1 MREAGEGALRR
12 VEGAKTMIE
21 RRQSARSRTYLG
33 GRFHFERPMLS
44 DECLV
49 RDRSPGGA
57 RIEFS
62 GATPVPDRFELTIR
76 ESGETRPVRVIWRDG
91 LRVGVAYEAAAP
103 AFAPEAARRIQKLE
117 ADRNALA
124 RRLAEIDWPLR

>member
-1 MREAGEGALRR
+1 M
-12 VEGAKTMIE
+12 MSE
-21 RRQSARSRTYLG
+21 RRKATRRRTYLG
-33 GRFHFERPMLS
+33 GRVSYEKPVSS

-62 GATPVPDRFELTIR
+62 GSTPVPDAFELTIR
-76 ESGETRPVRVIWRDG
+76 DSGETRRVRVVWRDG
-91 LRVGVAYEAAAP
+91 LRIGVAYESAALS
-103 AFAPEAARRIQKLE
+103 FAPEAARRIHKLE

-124 RRLAEIDWPLR
+124 LRLARSMQ

>member
-1 MREAGEGALRR
+1 
-12 VEGAKTMIE
+12 MIE
-21 RRQSARSRTYLG
+21 RRQSARRRTYLG
-33 GRFHFERPMLS
+33 GRAGYEKPISS
-44 DECLV
+44 DECVV
-49 RDRSPGGA
+49 RDRSRDGA

-62 GATPVPDRFELTIR
+62 GATPIPNAFDLTIR
-76 ESGETRPVRVIWRDG
+76 ESGETRRVRVVWRDG
-91 LRVGVAYEAAAP
+91 FRVGVAYETAAP